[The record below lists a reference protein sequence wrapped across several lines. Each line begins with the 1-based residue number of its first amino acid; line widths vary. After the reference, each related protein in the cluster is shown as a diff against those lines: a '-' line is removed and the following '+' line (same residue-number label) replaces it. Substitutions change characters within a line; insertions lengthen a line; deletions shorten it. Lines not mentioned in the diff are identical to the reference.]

1 MSRMD
6 ITVYTTPT
14 CGYCRH
20 LKNYLNQRGI
30 EYTEHDVS
38 VDRAA
43 AEEMVQKSGQMGV
56 PVTVIGDQVVVGFD
70 RARLDSLLGNGGDN
84 GHRPHFG
91 LKIADA
97 SRVGPKL
104 GLAPVFGALVGDVAP
119 ASLGEKAGI
128 QPGDVIT
135 EFNMRPIHS
144 ADDLEQALAAIAAGQ
159 RVVIVLLRGQETL
172 KSEIIT

>member
-1 MSRMD
+1 MD
-6 ITVYTTPT
+6 VTVYTTPT

-20 LKNYLNQRGI
+20 LKSYLEQRGVG
-30 EYTEHDVS
+30 YTERDVS

-43 AEEMVQKSGQMGV
+43 AEEMVQISGQMGV

-97 SRVGPKL
+97 SKVGPKL

-119 ASLGEKAGI
+119 ASPGEKAGI

-144 ADDLEQALAAIAAGQ
+144 ADDLEKALDSTTAGQ
-159 RVVIVLLRGQETL
+159 RVVIILLRGQQTL
-172 KSEIIT
+172 KTEIVM

>member
-1 MSRMD
+1 ME

-20 LKNYLNQRGI
+20 LKSYLEQRGV
-30 EYTEHDVS
+30 EYTERDVS
-38 VDRAA
+38 VDRTA
-43 AEEMVQKSGQMGV
+43 AEEMVQRSGQMGV

-97 SRVGPKL
+97 SKVGPKL
-104 GLAPVFGALVGDVAP
+104 GMSPVFGALVGDVAP
-119 ASLGEKAGI
+119 SSVSDRAGI
-128 QPGDVIT
+128 QPGDIIT
-135 EFNMRPIHS
+135 EFNMRPVHG
-144 ADDLEQALAAIAAGQ
+144 ADDLEQSLTSLAPGQ
-159 RVVIVLLRGQETL
+159 RAVIVLLRREQTL
-172 KSEIIT
+172 RTEVVI

>member
-1 MSRMD
+1 MD

-20 LKNYLNQRGI
+20 LKNYLDQRDIG
-30 EYTEHDVS
+30 YTEHDVS

-56 PVTVIGDQVVVGFD
+56 PVTVIDDQVVVGFD

-91 LKIADA
+91 LKVADA

-104 GLAPVFGALVGDVAP
+104 GMAPVFGALVGDVAP
-119 ASLGEKAGI
+119 SSPGEKAGI
-128 QPGDVIT
+128 QPGDIIT

-159 RVVIVLLRGQETL
+159 RVVIVLLRGQQIL
-172 KSEIIT
+172 KSEIII

>member
-1 MSRMD
+1 MD

-20 LKNYLNQRGI
+20 LKSYLEQRGV
-30 EYTEHDVS
+30 EYTERDVS

-43 AEEMVQKSGQMGV
+43 AEEMVQRSGQMGV
-56 PVTVIGDQVVVGFD
+56 PVTVIGDQVVVVGFD

-91 LKIADA
+91 IKIADA
-97 SRVGPKL
+97 SKVGPQL
-104 GLAPVFGALVGDVAP
+104 GMAPVFGALVGDVSP
-119 ASLGEKAGI
+119 SSPGEKAGI
-128 QPGDVIT
+128 QPGNIIT

-144 ADDLEQALAAIAAGQ
+144 ADDLEQSLAALIPGQ
-159 RVVIVLLRGQETL
+159 RAVVVLLRGQQTL
-172 KSEIIT
+172 KSEVVV

>member
-1 MSRMD
+1 MD

-20 LKNYLNQRGI
+20 LKSYLDQRGV

-38 VDRAA
+38 VDRTA
-43 AEEMVQKSGQMGV
+43 AEEMVQRSGQMGV

-70 RARLDSLLGNGGDN
+70 RARLDSLLGNGGGN

-91 LKIADA
+91 LKISDA
-97 SRVGPKL
+97 SKVGPKL
-104 GLAPVFGALVGDVAP
+104 GIAPVFGAMVGDVSP
-119 ASLGEKAGI
+119 SSPGEKAGI
-128 QPGDVIT
+128 QPGDIIT

-144 ADDLEQALAAIAAGQ
+144 ADDLEQSLATLTPGQ
-159 RVVIVLLRGQETL
+159 RAVIVLLRGQQTL
-172 KSEIIT
+172 KSEVVV